1 MNNNIKY
8 DFSFTAIS
16 LRVVEMSLV
25 AKYKYDKTEFD
36 VSQEIGKGKSSTAKR
51 FLSTIN
57 KRLGTLT
64 RKQLEILANGDRTQQ
79 TQVALLSVCKA
90 HRFLRDFI
98 IEVVRE
104 KFLIYDYQLTEGEY
118 IGFYRR
124 KVELYPEM
132 SSYTDSTQY
141 KVKQVTFKILAESG
155 IIDSVKNRTIQAQVL
170 DSQVIEAMSSD
181 DKKWLSIFLWSDLDI
196 NNL

>member
-1 MNNNIKY
+1 MNNNNKY

-79 TQVALLSVCKA
+79 TQIALLSVCKA

-132 SSYTDSTQY
+132 SSLTDSTQY

-170 DSQVIEAMSSD
+170 DSKVIEAISSD